1 MPESEILD
9 VLDEVFV
16 AGVDRELLEDL
27 DEDEAE
33 DELDGQVSLLGHELQ
48 LGPGQA
54 QLAEIFFNE
63 VLVRWN
69 YLKGFHF
76 LHEATKS
83 FLSS

>member
-1 MPESEILD
+1 MPEGEILD

-54 QLAEIFFNE
+54 QLAEIF
-63 VLVRWN
+63 LIR
-69 YLKGFHF
+69 F
-76 LHEATKS
+76 LFDGIT
-83 FLSS
+83 

>member
-1 MPESEILD
+1 MPEGEILD

-54 QLAEIFFNE
+54 QLAEKFS
-63 VLVRWN
+63 VR
-69 YLKGFHF
+69 F
-76 LHEATKS
+76 LFDGNT
-83 FLSS
+83 